1 MSGKS
6 YRKFIK
12 YATLNEISKFTNLNN
27 IFLLSKVSSVSV
39 WFSVDL
45 SREKSKLLYLS
56 KGLVGAFLI
65 YIVTN
70 KYPSIRS
77 SKDQR
82 MLYIESHLVSQ
93 DLGSF
98 LEKFLLI
105 SNLKQRKNIAKN
117 LQLKKN
123 LIRFLITDL
132 NLFNELEGF
141 MSFFLLIDWLYIDI
155 HCNHEEDFRNF
166 ILIDNLL
173 KSSYLM

>member
-6 YRKFIK
+6 YRKFTK
-12 YATLNEISKFTNLNN
+12 YYTLNEISKFSNLDN

-45 SREKSKLLYLS
+45 SREKSKLVYLS
-56 KGLVGAFLI
+56 KGLLGAFLI

-70 KYPSIRS
+70 QYPSIQS

-82 MLYIESHLVSQ
+82 MLHIESHLISQ
-93 DLGSF
+93 DLVLF

-105 SNLKQRKNIAKN
+105 SSFKQRKNIAKN
-117 LQLKKN
+117 LQLKKD
-123 LIRFLITDL
+123 LIRFLVTDL
-132 NLFNELEGF
+132 TFFNELEGF
-141 MSFFLLIDWLYIDI
+141 TSFFLLVDWLYIDI
-155 HCNHEEDFRNF
+155 HCNHKEEFRNF
-166 ILIDNLL
+166 IFIDNLL

>member
-1 MSGKS
+1 MFGKS

-12 YATLNEISKFTNLNN
+12 YSTLNEISKFTNIDN
-27 IFLLSKVSSVSV
+27 IFLLSKISSVSV

-56 KGLVGAFLI
+56 KGLLGAFII

-77 SKDQR
+77 SKDRR
-82 MLYIESHLVSQ
+82 MLHIESYLVSQ
-93 DLGSF
+93 DLRLF

-105 SNLKQRKNIAKN
+105 SNLKQRKNVAKN
-117 LQLKKN
+117 LQFKNN

-141 MSFFLLIDWLYIDI
+141 TSSFLLIDWLYIDI

-173 KSSYLM
+173 KSSYLT

>member
-1 MSGKS
+1 MFGKS

-12 YATLNEISKFTNLNN
+12 YATLNEISKFTNLDN
-27 IFLLSKVSSVSV
+27 IFLLSKVSSISV
-39 WFSVDL
+39 WFSIDL

-56 KGLVGAFLI
+56 KGLIGAFLI

-93 DLGSF
+93 DLGLF

-132 NLFNELEGF
+132 NFFNELEGF
-141 MSFFLLIDWLYIDI
+141 TSFFLLIDWLYVDI
-155 HCNHEEDFRNF
+155 HCNHGEDFRNF
-166 ILIDNLL
+166 IFIDNLL
-173 KSSYLM
+173 KSSYLI

>member
-6 YRKFIK
+6 YRKFTK
-12 YATLNEISKFTNLNN
+12 YAMLNEISKFPNLDN
-27 IFLLSKVSSVSV
+27 IFLSSKVSSVSV
-39 WFSVDL
+39 WFSVDV

-93 DLGSF
+93 DLGLF

-105 SNLKQRKNIAKN
+105 SNLKQRKNTAKN
-117 LQLKKN
+117 LQFKKN
-123 LIRFLITDL
+123 LIRFLITD
-132 NLFNELEGF
+132 FNIFKELEGF
-141 MSFFLLIDWLYIDI
+141 TSFFLLIDWLYVDM
-155 HCNHEEDFRNF
+155 HCSHEEDFRNF
-166 ILIDNLL
+166 IFIDNLL
-173 KSSYLM
+173 KSSYSM

>member
-1 MSGKS
+1 MFGKS

-12 YATLNEISKFTNLNN
+12 YSTLNEISKFTNIDN
-27 IFLLSKVSSVSV
+27 IFLLSKISSVSV

-56 KGLVGAFLI
+56 KGLLGAFII

-77 SKDQR
+77 SKDRR
-82 MLYIESHLVSQ
+82 MLHIESYLVSQ
-93 DLGSF
+93 DLRLF

-105 SNLKQRKNIAKN
+105 SNLKQRKNVAKN
-117 LQLKKN
+117 LQFKNN

-132 NLFNELEGF
+132 NFFTELESF
-141 MSFFLLIDWLYIDI
+141 TSFFLLVDWLYVDI